1 MSFTTDTNV
10 VLIPLI
16 PYFITNTNQAV
27 VTASKAVSG
36 ATEAVAAATK
46 AVSDTT
52 EAVADT
58 TKAVSGA
65 TEAVIAAA
73 KAVIAMT
80 LIVDQ
85 PQLANGTLRF
95 PLQPTIQARFME
107 TMLALIE
114 DLQGTVFSKIFQA
127 DCTCQSIP
135 RQVPFRNLCKNF
147 GCMLTSHNFLSNA
160 NFF

>member
-10 VLIPLI
+10 VLIPLV
-16 PYFITNTNQAV
+16 PYFITDTNQAV

-36 ATEAVAAATK
+36 ATEAVAAA
-46 AVSDTT
+46 
-52 EAVADT
+52 

-135 RQVPFRNLCKNF
+135 RQVSFRNLCKNF
-147 GCMLTSHNFLSNA
+147 DCILTRH
-160 NFF
+160 